1 MAHNDDIP
9 VIHRPDTAM
18 RLRLLPAAPLA
29 AVLLAALPAI
39 AAEPTAHAAHA
50 TAAQA
55 LTDGVVKKID
65 KAAGRVTLTHGPL
78 NGMPGM
84 TMAFAVKDPAWLD
97 TLKPGERIR
106 FAADTVNGAL
116 TVVKIERP

>member
-1 MAHNDDIP
+1 MLSDEVEGDLGFVGLFLA
-9 VIHRPDTAM
+9 V
-18 RLRLLPAAPLA
+18 LLPAA
-29 AVLLAALPAI
+29 AALPAI